1 MSYCAT
7 CVRWS
12 GALNAA
18 SIGVCIVL
26 AVCNAGVAAA
36 PPRPM
41 PKAQDAIDKGERSD
55 SEKLLVFGRMAEL
68 AAKIKSVRDDP
79 EKEELREVLVAVG
92 QQYVGG
98 LGRDYHISVCH

>member
-1 MSYCAT
+1 M
-7 CVRWS
+7 
-12 GALNAA
+12 
-18 SIGVCIVL
+18 L
-26 AVCNAGVAAA
+26 AVCNSGVAAA
-36 PPRPM
+36 RPRPILNDTRRNRST
-41 PKAQDAIDKGERSD
+41 KRSD

-98 LGRDYHISVCH
+98 LGRD